1 MNKIINYLKENHSGE
16 EDFNV
21 SLSLIERFKNFHP
34 VIIDILTVFEN
45 IIIQENQIRR
55 GSFISFHGQR
65 KQYSALETTLCF
77 LHIVNKLVR
86 SVSPYIKEK
95 DTITFIGIDSEPN
108 QRIKTFSFTIQRENI
123 SYPFNIGYKSIR
135 HFPSISFLVKTD
147 LKKSVNVDQK
157 GDNLLISEIL
167 RDYKIHI
174 FKLDYLLP
182 SISEKEKLELRLQSG
197 YKWKQLNESEKY
209 SPEGQKLL
217 YLFDFGDLFDSRRNA
232 IYKNFKDK
240 EFKSLEKYMNKKIKD
255 QNKTIKSMEKK
266 IKNFKLRKDI
276 KIFHF

>member
-1 MNKIINYLKENHSGE
+1 MNKIINYLKENHSEE

-34 VIIDILTVFEN
+34 VIIDILAAFEN
-45 IIIQENQIRR
+45 TIIQQNQIRR
-55 GSFISFHGQR
+55 ESFISYHG
-65 KQYSALETTLCF
+65 KQKHYSALETTLC
-77 LHIVNKLVR
+77 LLYIVNKLVR
-86 SVSPYIKEK
+86 SVFPYIKEK
-95 DTITFIGIDSEPN
+95 DTITFDKKDSNSNKGIE
-108 QRIKTFSFTIQRENI
+108 TFYFTLERENI
-123 SYPFNIGYKSIR
+123 SYPFNIEYKFIRYFQSIR
-135 HFPSISFLVKTD
+135 FLVKTD

-182 SISEKEKLELRLQSG
+182 SISEKEELELRLQSG

-217 YLFDFGDLFDSRRNA
+217 YLFDLGNLSDSRRNTT
-232 IYKNFKDK
+232 YKNFKDK